1 MNEIWIVSG
10 ILGLVAGYVTS
21 TYFFGKSLGA
31 LVVMFLGWT
40 VVFGLFV
47 TPWLMN
53 SGISSVTQE
62 TLTPPVTTTAP
73 SQPTESVHPM
83 WDVMRDSS
91 HDFTGD
97 GTYLATS
104 GTASSSLI
112 VYSTTYDEATHT
124 YSVWMTRTNDDWT
137 GSSDPYAYIAWKP
150 HRIDNVSSEEN
161 SYPLYVYVKVPTF
174 VAVDDS
180 FTYSIVD
187 KTSDGYWNIE
197 GEFGDSISSGTVS
210 GSKVKTTPLS
220 GEANTFLYIN
230 QYNYKPSDSY
240 IYKATITFN
249 ADSIK
254 KLQTKKQT
262 QNIIFEFRNQ
272 YGEVCDRFTVSVIKY
287 ATS

>member
-1 MNEIWIVSG
+1 MEPVWILSIV
-10 ILGLVAGYVTS
+10 IGLAVGYIAS
-21 TYFFGKSLGA
+21 TLWFGKSLGGMFVIW
-31 LVVMFLGWT
+31 LVTTFVLGFIVMP
-40 VVFGLFV
+40 FV
-47 TPWLMN
+47 MN
-53 SGISSVTQE
+53 SGMTWNQQ
-62 TLTPPVTTTAP
+62 TPPATTPSAP
-73 SQPTESVHPM
+73 SLPTETEHPM
-83 WDVMRDSS
+83 WDVMRDSD

-112 VYSTTYDEATHT
+112 VYSTTYDEGTHT
-124 YSVWMTRTNDDWT
+124 YSVWMTRTTADWT
-137 GSSDPYAYIAWKP
+137 GSSDPSAYIAWKP
-150 HRIDNVSSEEN
+150 HRVDSVSSEED
-161 SYPLYVYVKVPTF
+161 SYPLSVYVKVPTF
-174 VAVDDS
+174 VAVDDG

-272 YGEVCDRFTVSVIKY
+272 FGEVCDTFTVSVIKY